1 MSFDRF
7 KHIIRKINHRL
18 IKLRLQPIRVF
29 CFHEVSDNY
38 ADESP
43 DWMPLN
49 TLKQRLLD
57 LQQAGY
63 EFISTEMAYKH
74 IKCDCFRTKK
84 YAVLT
89 ADDGLRCQLD
99 LLPWLFE
106 HHIPIT
112 MFLNPNSLELN
123 GCGKPYRNWYH
134 INTPQQDKALA
145 GQLYMSRVEW
155 AQLDNAFISFGSHGV
170 KHDESATEMD
180 ICKFERDVQESKYY
194 LSNHPRFVPFYA
206 YTYGAYNIMTNSIL
220 KQADMIPV
228 LSDGQRNYNDASC
241 IHREILEYEYKQC
254 LQK

>member
-1 MSFDRF
+1 MTF
-7 KHIIRKINHRL
+7 KQLLHKINNHW

-38 ADESP
+38 ADKSP
-43 DWMPLN
+43 DWMPLYA
-49 TLKQRLLD
+49 LKQRLLD
-57 LQQAGY
+57 LQQAEY
-63 EFISTEMAYKH
+63 EFISLEMAYKH
-74 IKCDCFRTKK
+74 IKCDYFRTEK

-123 GCGKPYRNWYH
+123 GCGKPYRNWYN
-134 INTPQQDKALA
+134 ITTCQQDYILA
-145 GQLYMSRVEW
+145 KQLYMTRVEW
-155 AQLDNAFISFGSHGV
+155 AQLNNPLISFASHGV
-170 KHDESATEMD
+170 KHDESALEMD
-180 ICKFERDVQESKYY
+180 ICKFEQNVLDSKCY

-206 YTYGAYNIMTNSIL
+206 YTYGAYNTMTNSIL

-241 IHREILEYEYKQC
+241 IHREILEYEYRQC
-254 LQK
+254 QQKSL